1 MKYIIII
8 IKYVN
13 FFIFDILDLLIL
25 NKLII
30 MELGLIMEEKKM
42 KNRLKCGFSYIL
54 IEIFKFIIQVIKEK
68 IREMIIY
75 GDFDFG

>member
-1 MKYIIII
+1 
-8 IKYVN
+8 
-13 FFIFDILDLLIL
+13 
-25 NKLII
+25 
-30 MELGLIMEEKKM
+30 M
-42 KNRLKCGFSYIL
+42 KNRLKCDFSYIL